1 MAEPFAHMQTPARI
15 AVIGGMM
22 AYFETIMPEGFRDDL
37 GRHVRAATAE
47 LGTEF
52 ILDDLGLWADG
63 DDTAR
68 MAARLRANPPEALLL
83 VPAMATPP
91 AAIAAL
97 AREAGVPVVIA
108 CAHGLSEIT
117 EAYDMRAL
125 CRHSTNVGATMLGA
139 MLARLPGAPGHV
151 VVAGFLDDAAFHRRL
166 AMALRVAVLARRMK
180 RLRIGRFGPV
190 MPGYDHVGLN
200 DEEAA
205 MGGVEIVDIALEDW
219 AACHATVTGEEIAAF
234 RADRLPALL
243 PEGTEWCASEDLDRA
258 IRMSIAL
265 DRMAGERDIA
275 CGSLT
280 CRGPFGVD
288 LPNGSIGCLAT
299 TLMTGTGRPFSAT
312 GDLVTAVAMLIG
324 RHLGGATLYC
334 ELDAVDRKRDA
345 FLVANTGEGDFAF
358 VPAGGA
364 ATIREAAAHSGR
376 HVPGVVLAHDLSVG
390 PATMLGMVPD
400 TNAGTF
406 RLLALEGETLAPA
419 KTALQ
424 VTHGWFR
431 TKRRP
436 ALDAF
441 EAWANAHATHHGAL
455 SREHLGESIGWLGR
469 LTGYAVTDITSGRS
483 PHG

>member
-1 MAEPFAHMQTPARI
+1 MAEPFTNIQKPAKI

-22 AYFETIMPEGFRDDL
+22 AYFETIMPKGFRDDL
-37 GRHVRAATAE
+37 GRHVGAATAA
-47 LGTEF
+47 LGDEF
-52 ILDDLGLWADG
+52 MLDELGLWADDG
-63 DDTAR
+63 DTAR
-68 MAARLRANPPEALLL
+68 MAQRLRANPPEALLL
-83 VPAMATPP
+83 VPTMATPP

-108 CAHGLSEIT
+108 CTHDLSEIT
-117 EAYDMRAL
+117 DAYDMRAL

-139 MLARLPGAPGHV
+139 MLARVPDAPGHV
-151 VVAGFLDDAAFHRRL
+151 VIAGFLDDAEFHRRL

-180 RLRIGRFGPV
+180 GLRIGRFGPV

-200 DEEAA
+200 EEEAA
-205 MGGVEIVDIALEDW
+205 MGGVEVIDIALDDW
-219 AACHATVTGEEIAAF
+219 ASCHAAVTVEEIAAF
-234 RADRLPALL
+234 RGDRLPALL
-243 PEGTEWCASEDLDRA
+243 PEGTEWSASEDLERA
-258 IRMSIAL
+258 IRMAIAL
-265 DRMAGERDIA
+265 DRMACERDIA

-280 CRGPFGVD
+280 CRGPFGVE

-299 TLMTGTGRPFSAT
+299 TLMTGSGRPFSAT
-312 GDLVTAVAMLIG
+312 GDLVTAVAMHIG
-324 RHLGGATLYC
+324 KYLGGATLYC

-364 ATIREAAAHSGR
+364 ATIRPAAAHSGR
-376 HVPGVVLAHDLSVG
+376 DLPGVVLAHDLSMG
-390 PATMLGMVPD
+390 PATMLGVVPD
-400 TNAGTF
+400 KGAGKF
-406 RLLALEGETLAPA
+406 RLLALEGDTLSPA
-419 KTALQ
+419 RTALQ

-431 TKRRP
+431 TNRRP

-455 SREHLGESIGWLGR
+455 SRGHLGEAIGWLGR
-469 LTGYAVTDITSGRS
+469 LTGYAVTEIASGRS